1 MTMGASSSVT
11 DAEKDTKFEGTKSGT
26 QTSQLVLDQAAVA
39 KMIEDVLG
47 SESGLSDIFS
57 KDSASGLYGSTAATQ
72 ASGDLVTNLI
82 GELAKLTGKTTQ
94 TMEEQAKSRT
104 NEDSFETSA
113 GLEAAFSIPGIS

>member
-1 MTMGASSSVT
+1 MSIGASGSVK
-11 DAEKDTKFEGTKSGT
+11 DSEKDTKFEGTKSGT
-26 QTSQLVLDQAAVA
+26 QTSQLVLDQAAVT

-72 ASGDLVTNLI
+72 ASGDLVANLV

-94 TMEEQAKSRT
+94 TTEEKAKSKT
-104 NEDSFETSA
+104 NEDNFESSA
-113 GLEAAFSIPGIS
+113 TLSGLMEFG